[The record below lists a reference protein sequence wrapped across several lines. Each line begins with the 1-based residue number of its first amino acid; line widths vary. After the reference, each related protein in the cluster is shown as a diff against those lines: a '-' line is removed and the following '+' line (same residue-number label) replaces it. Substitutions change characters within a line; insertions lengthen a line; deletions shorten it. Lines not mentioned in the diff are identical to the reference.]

1 MLRRQPV
8 LLDTIKDAYHRINL
22 PRRLELAQ
30 FIRRQHVKKTTNAK
44 KGNAAA
50 AASGENA
57 KVEDGNHHYKYNRW
71 MVNNEHAFVHQQAFI
86 EDPAVIRDRRTN
98 LTSLAA
104 NVTKEDLW
112 KKPMMTTFLPFEPFI
127 KVVDYAKDP
136 DAKNLKPINIP
147 RWKSFM
153 TRSTPTVPRTWY

>member
-22 PRRLELAQ
+22 PRRLELAH
-30 FIRRQHVKKTTNAK
+30 FLRRQHVRK
-44 KGNAAA
+44 AAA
-50 AASGENA
+50 AGVKGGADEKTSIINQSESP
-57 KVEDGNHHYKYNRW
+57 EHHYKYNRW
-71 MVNNEHAFVHQQAFI
+71 MVNNEHAFVHQHAYV
-86 EDPAVIRDRRTN
+86 EDPDVIRDRKTN
-98 LTSLAA
+98 LGSLAA

-112 KKPMMTTFLPFEPFI
+112 KKPQLTTFLPFEPYI